1 MFGANQ
7 QDLYEE
13 QSYLRVRRVDAG
25 CLRGSRMEFVA
36 IDVETANADMASIC
50 EIGIAQFGDGTLAEE
65 WKTFVDPQDHFDGIN
80 VSIHGIDEDV
90 VAGSP
95 TFAMVADTLISRLS
109 GRIIVTHTAFDRVA
123 LHRAGTKHKT
133 APLSCTWLDTA
144 CVAWRAWTEFSRS
157 GYGLASIC
165 ESIGYNFQHHDALE
179 DAKAAGTI
187 LIAAMTHTGLDLD
200 AWLTRVRQPID
211 LQLSAGGSARVTR
224 EGNPDGELCDEV
236 IVFTGALTM
245 PRREAADIAAS
256 IGCDVEAGVTKRTTL
271 LVVGDQDV
279 QRLAGHEKSSKHRK
293 AEQLIQAG
301 QPIRILCETDF
312 RELARSV

>member
-1 MFGANQ
+1 
-7 QDLYEE
+7 
-13 QSYLRVRRVDAG
+13 
-25 CLRGSRMEFVA
+25 MEFVA

-50 EIGIAQFGDGTLAEE
+50 QIGIAQFRDGTLVEE
-65 WKTFVDPQDHFDGIN
+65 WKTYVDPQDHFDGIN

-90 VAGSP
+90 VAGAP
-95 TFAMVADTLISRLS
+95 TFAMLKDTLFSRLS

-123 LHRAGTKHKT
+123 VHQASTKHKT
-133 APLSCTWLDTA
+133 PPLSCTWLDTA
-144 CVAWRAWTEFSRS
+144 CVARRAWTEFSRR

-165 ESIGYNFQHHDALE
+165 ASIGYNFEHHDALE

-224 EGNPDGELCDEV
+224 EGNPDSELCGEV
-236 IVFTGALTM
+236 IVFTGALTI

-256 IGCDVEAGVTKRTTL
+256 IGCDVDAGVTKRTTL
-271 LVVGDQDV
+271 LVVGDRDV

-293 AEQLIQAG
+293 AERLIQAG

>member
-1 MFGANQ
+1 
-7 QDLYEE
+7 
-13 QSYLRVRRVDAG
+13 
-25 CLRGSRMEFVA
+25 MEFVA

-50 EIGIAQFGDGTLAEE
+50 QIGIAQFKGGTLVEE
-65 WKTFVDPQDHFDGIN
+65 WKTYVDPQDHFDGMN
-80 VSIHGIDEDV
+80 VSIHGIDEDA

-95 TFAMVADTLISRLS
+95 TFAMLADTLISRLS

-123 LHRAGTKHKT
+123 VHQASTKHKT
-133 APLSCTWLDTA
+133 PPLSCTWLDTA
-144 CVAWRAWTEFSRS
+144 CVARRAWTEFSRR

-165 ESIGYNFQHHDALE
+165 ASIGYNFRHHDALE

-211 LQLSAGGSARVTR
+211 REQSARVESARVTR
-224 EGNPDGELCDEV
+224 DGNPDGELCGEV
-236 IVFTGALTM
+236 IAFTGALTM
-245 PRREAADIAAS
+245 PRREAADIAPS
-256 IGCDVEAGVTKRTTL
+256 IGCDVDAGVTKRTTL

-279 QRLAGHEKSSKHRK
+279 QRLAGHEKSTKQRK

-301 QPIRILCETDF
+301 QPIRILRETDF